1 MKFLEVKIPET
12 IYSISPRKLNKILW
26 KSFFWN
32 KENDSVQSL
41 TKKTTQFVWKNYFIV
56 YARAKPRS
64 EPAVVVYLNCLIFL
78 SLPILLICWFFEYML
93 RFYVH
98 FLQISLLGLQEV
110 ATFDFSSCFWLV
122 PFHEGSKMISKTSR
136 RYCKFFAVV

>member
-64 EPAVVVYLNCLIFL
+64 DPAVVVYLNCLIFL
-78 SLPILLICWFFEYML
+78 SLPICWFCVIIVFFWVYASVL
-93 RFYVH
+93 RSLSSNLSVRSSRSCYLWLLVL
-98 FLQISLLGLQEV
+98 FLTC
-110 ATFDFSSCFWLV
+110 TFSW
-122 PFHEGSKMISKTSR
+122 R
-136 RYCKFFAVV
+136 

>member
-12 IYSISPRKLNKILW
+12 VYSISPRKLNKILW

-78 SLPILLICWFFEYML
+78 SLPICWFCVIIVFFWVYASVL
-93 RFYVH
+93 RSLSSNLSVRSSRSCYLWLLVL
-98 FLQISLLGLQEV
+98 FLTCTCS
-110 ATFDFSSCFWLV
+110 W
-122 PFHEGSKMISKTSR
+122 R
-136 RYCKFFAVV
+136 

>member
-78 SLPILLICWFFEYML
+78 SLPICWFCVIIVFFWVYASVL
-93 RFYVH
+93 RSLSSNLSVRSSRSCYLWLLVL
-98 FLQISLLGLQEV
+98 FLTC
-110 ATFDFSSCFWLV
+110 TFSW
-122 PFHEGSKMISKTSR
+122 R
-136 RYCKFFAVV
+136 